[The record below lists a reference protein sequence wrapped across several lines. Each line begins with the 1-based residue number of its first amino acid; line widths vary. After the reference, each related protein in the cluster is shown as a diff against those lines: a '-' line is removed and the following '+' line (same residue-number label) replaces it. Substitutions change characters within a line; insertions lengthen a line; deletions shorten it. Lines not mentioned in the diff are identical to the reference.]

1 MKNISPEKNRIA
13 RIKFGTDGFRGII
26 AKDFTFYEVDAIV
39 HAISEYIYAEK
50 LNALVNVC
58 YDRRFMSDIFAA
70 RVCETF
76 NNLGIST
83 AVSRSAVPTPALSC
97 IMRNSEAG
105 LGIMVTAS
113 HNSYEYNGIKIKTRD
128 GASAPGYVIGK
139 IQKIIDGYAETGFEP
154 GEIRKKIG
162 ISENGD
168 CLEIDPLPMYL
179 ENIKKS
185 VDIERIKSLSKKIL
199 INPMHG
205 SQAGLF
211 NRFALMTGL
220 RLESEEIFSDHNPL
234 FPGFN
239 PEPILTNLRHMSAH
253 MSKAPFNSRF
263 FAGFAFDGD
272 GDRIAAMTS
281 KGDFVSPQSVFSI
294 LLYHLAKNKGVRGEI
309 AKTVSVTS
317 LVSAIADKYELK
329 INETPIGFKYI
340 ADMMLSPGR
349 NIAIGGEESG
359 GIGLSHYMPERDGLF
374 LALMLLE
381 VMAYENKSLEELL
394 ELLEKEFG
402 AFHYDRDD
410 HHMNEKKF
418 ELIKRKLSTEKFDD
432 ILNKKVTTLV
442 DTDGYKYFLSDGS
455 WILFRFSGTEPVL
468 RIYAESREK
477 SFTKALLNFAK
488 EKFEL

>member
-1 MKNISPEKNRIA
+1 MKNISLEKNRVA

-39 HAISEYIYAEK
+39 HAVAEYIYSEK

-58 YDRRFMSDIFAA
+58 YDRRFMSDLFAA
-70 RVCETF
+70 RVCETL
-76 NNLGIST
+76 NSLGVS
-83 AVSRSAVPTPALSC
+83 AVFSKSPVPTPALSC

-105 LGIMVTAS
+105 LGLMVTAS

-128 GASAPGYVIGK
+128 GASAPGSVIGK
-139 IQKIIDGYAETGFEP
+139 IQKIIDGYAETGFETD
-154 GEIRKKIG
+154 EIRKKFG
-162 ISENGD
+162 IADSGD
-168 CLEIDPLPMYL
+168 CLEIDPLPLYL
-179 ENIKKS
+179 ENIKKA
-185 VDIERIKSLSKKIL
+185 VDIEKIRGLSKKIL

-205 SQAGLF
+205 SQSGLF
-211 NRFALMTGL
+211 SRFALMSGL
-220 RLESEEIFSDHNPL
+220 RLETDEIFSDHNPL

-239 PEPILTNLRHMSAH
+239 PEPILPNLRQMSAH
-253 MSKAPFNSRF
+253 MSNAPFNSRF
-263 FAGFAFDGD
+263 LAGFAFDGD

-281 KGDFVSPQSVFSI
+281 NGTFVSPQSVFSI

-317 LVSAIADKYELK
+317 LISAIAGKYGLK

-340 ADMMLSPGR
+340 ADLMLSPEHD
-349 NIAIGGEESG
+349 IAIGGEESG

-394 ELLEKEFG
+394 ALLEKEFG

-410 HHMNEKKF
+410 HHVSEKKF
-418 ELIKRKLSTEKFDD
+418 AVIKQKISTEKFTC
-432 ILNKKVTTLV
+432 ILDKKVASLI
-442 DTDGYKYFLSDGS
+442 DTDGYKYFLADGS

-488 EKFEL
+488 ENLEL

>member
-1 MKNISPEKNRIA
+1 MKKNGIEK
-13 RIKFGTDGFRGII
+13 IKFGTDGFRGII
-26 AKDFTFYEVDAIV
+26 AKNFTFYEVDVIV
-39 HAISEYIYAEK
+39 HAIAEYIYSEK

-58 YDRRFMSDIFAA
+58 YDRRFMSDLFAA
-70 RVCETF
+70 RVCETLHT
-76 NNLGIST
+76 LGIST
-83 AVSRSAVPTPALSC
+83 ALSNSPVPTPALSY
-97 IMRNSEAG
+97 IMRNSKAG

-128 GASAPGYVIGK
+128 GASAPGNVISSV
-139 IQKIIDGYAETGFEP
+139 QKIIDGYAEAGFESDK
-154 GEIRKKIG
+154 IRKKLG
-162 ISENGD
+162 ISKSGTGVK
-168 CLEIDPLPMYL
+168 IDPLPAYL

-185 VDIERIKSLSKKIL
+185 VDIEKIRSFSKKIL

-211 NRFALMTGL
+211 KRFTHMAGL

-239 PEPILTNLRHMSAH
+239 PEPILPNLMLMSSYMNRMA
-253 MSKAPFNSRF
+253 MDSPF

-281 KGDFVSPQSVFSI
+281 NGGFVSPQSVFSI
-294 LLYHLAKNKGVRGEI
+294 LLYHLAKNKGARGGI

-317 LVSAIADKYELK
+317 LVSAIASKYDLK

-340 ADMMLSPGR
+340 ADLMLSPEHG
-349 NIAIGGEESG
+349 IAIGGEESG

-374 LALMLLE
+374 LAMMLLE

-394 ELLEKEFG
+394 ALLEKEFG

-410 HHMNEKKF
+410 YRLSEKKF
-418 ELIKRKLSTEKFDD
+418 AEIKQKLSTEKFVS
-432 ILNKKVTTLV
+432 ILNKKVERLI
-442 DTDGYKYFLSDGS
+442 DTDGYKYFLADGS

-468 RIYAESREK
+468 RIYAESHEMP
-477 SFTKALLNFAK
+477 FTKALLNFAK
-488 EKFEL
+488 EELELCAV